1 MNLPDNSVDYV
12 FTDPPYG
19 DSVPYF
25 EQSVIWNAWLRLE
38 PKYTDE
44 IVISDSNKRSK
55 GINEFEN
62 DINKS
67 FSEIRRVL
75 KDNKFFHLRFIH
87 YLEWN
92 GRRLVMLVYST
103 IL

>member
-75 KDNKFFHLRFIH
+75 KDNKFFTYVSFII
-87 YLEWN
+87 WN
-92 GRRLVMLVYST
+92 GMEGD
-103 IL
+103 